1 MNKDVFDAI
10 VGKKGNIANAMKDSD
25 GDGVGNMID
34 CQPYNPKK
42 QGWIHDIKEKVGEK
56 VREYKQEREE
66 EGKRRKIETFL
77 RKYREEKERYKQA
90 RITGK
95 YEAEQKGIA
104 ERARIK
110 ARYSGKS
117 SGGGFSSF
125 MSGLSNV
132 SNAMVGTT
140 KTTTPKAGKRKVVTY
155 VKKGKHY
162 IKKTSYRPIKTGG
175 AGNASNNVRQFP
187 DIMGVGNGKS
197 STPRVFNKGWI

>member
-25 GDGVGNMID
+25 GDGVGNLID
-34 CQPYNPKK
+34 CRPYDPKK
-42 QGWIHDIKEKVGEK
+42 QGWIHDAVSKVKEKVGEK
-56 VREYKQEREE
+56 VAEYKEESAIRKEAAKQER
-66 EGKRRKIETFL
+66 KVQIAETA
-77 RKYREEKERYKQA
+77 KYREQQRA
-90 RITGK
+90 G
-95 YEAEQKGIA
+95 A

-117 SGGGFSSF
+117 SGGGFSSL

-162 IKKTSYRPIKTGG
+162 VKKTSYRPVKTGG